1 MGINSKAAEARDRK
15 ATQKKEVQAKAA
27 KAAEDALWADDDK
40 QLAKKK
46 SRKEEEERKKAEQLR
61 KKAENKAMLEQE
73 MASIKTSSGKQS
85 IQKITQAQINQEV
98 ERRNKAIENIYKG
111 NKESEPPKQLINEA
125 PLVENMNRL
134 EPETIEASGIDEAI
148 KALSMSEA
156 ASDKHPEKRLK
167 AAFKA
172 YEAENLPRI
181 KAENPSMRL
190 SQWKQI
196 LFKEWT
202 KSPQNPLNQIN

>member
-1 MGINSKAAEARDRK
+1 MPKKLGTNSKAVEARDRK

-46 SRKEEEERKKAEQLR
+46 GRKEEEERKKAEQLR

-98 ERRNKAIENIYKG
+98 ERRNKVIENIYKG
-111 NKESEPPKQLINEA
+111 NKESVCLKLIFV
-125 PLVENMNRL
+125 L
-134 EPETIEASGIDEAI
+134 
-148 KALSMSEA
+148 
-156 ASDKHPEKRLK
+156 
-167 AAFKA
+167 
-172 YEAENLPRI
+172 
-181 KAENPSMRL
+181 
-190 SQWKQI
+190 
-196 LFKEWT
+196 LFSKI
-202 KSPQNPLNQIN
+202 SIVFI